1 MPQSSST
8 IVITGA
14 ARGQGAAHAQH
25 LAAAGHSVVLTDVL
39 DEPGESTA
47 AVIRATGGDAR
58 YLHLDVSDE
67 TAWSALADD
76 LRTSAAPVRG
86 LVNNAGILRFATIA
100 ETSLAMWDLHQRIN
114 TAGSFLGIKHLAPL
128 MVDGGGGSIV
138 NVASTAAVEG
148 ASGYSA
154 YSASKAALL
163 GLTRVAAA
171 EYAPLIRVNV
181 ICPGGVSTPMNE
193 DEPVGGSSS
202 SAPLGRRAQPEEISP
217 LIAFLLSDSASF
229 VTGAVWP
236 IDGGLTAV

>member
-1 MPQSSST
+1 MPLTPST

-14 ARGQGAAHAQH
+14 ARGQGAAHAQL
-25 LAAAGHSVVLTDVL
+25 LAMSGFSVVLTDVL
-39 DEPGESTA
+39 DEPGEETA
-47 AVIRATGGDAR
+47 ATIRASGGDAR
-58 YLHLDVSDE
+58 YFHLDVTDE
-67 TAWSALADD
+67 SAWSVFAND
-76 LRTSAAPVRG
+76 LRSTAAPVRG
-86 LVNNAGILRFATIA
+86 LVNNAGILRYSPIA
-100 ETSLAMWDLHQRIN
+100 DTTLAVWDLHQRIN
-114 TAGSFLGIKHLAPL
+114 TAGSFLGIKHLTPL
-128 MVDGGGGSIV
+128 MVDAGGGSIV
-138 NVASTAAVEG
+138 NVASTAALEG
-148 ASGYSA
+148 SPGYAA

-171 EYAPLIRVNV
+171 EYAPLIRINA
-181 ICPGGVSTPMNE
+181 ICPGGVATRMND